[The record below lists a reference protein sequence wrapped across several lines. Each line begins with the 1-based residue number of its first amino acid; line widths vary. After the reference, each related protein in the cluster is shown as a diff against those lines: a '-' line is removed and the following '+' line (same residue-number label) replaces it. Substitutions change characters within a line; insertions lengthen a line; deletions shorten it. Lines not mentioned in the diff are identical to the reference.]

1 VLPIEN
7 GARLHNMGGRVA
19 EIKERMPVGV
29 EKDYC
34 RHRGGG
40 KEEECKEKCPPSFQE
55 FLPLRHVRETV
66 ILDQFHEMVE
76 VAGSVFRDHRVVT
89 MRKYVF
95 AFVTDRAYIV
105 NGTLRRKI
113 RRFPP
118 GLKHNNMGN

>member
-1 VLPIEN
+1 
-7 GARLHNMGGRVA
+7 
-19 EIKERMPVGV
+19 
-29 EKDYC
+29 
-34 RHRGGG
+34 
-40 KEEECKEKCPPSFQE
+40 
-55 FLPLRHVRETV
+55 
-66 ILDQFHEMVE
+66 
-76 VAGSVFRDHRVVT
+76 

>member
-1 VLPIEN
+1 MGKGKPHGSQIPEPRALPIEN

-55 FLPLRHVRETV
+55 FLPLRHARETV
-66 ILDQFHEMVE
+66 ILDQFHEM
-76 VAGSVFRDHRVVT
+76 
-89 MRKYVF
+89 
-95 AFVTDRAYIV
+95 
-105 NGTLRRKI
+105 
-113 RRFPP
+113 
-118 GLKHNNMGN
+118 